1 MDDFAR
7 LLFHELADLVPAD
20 REKLFAQRQIGPEL
34 RAELESLLSFDS
46 EDAASL
52 TDCVSDTAEQML
64 RSGDA
69 RQLND
74 CGPYRLIRLLGSG
87 GMGAVYL
94 AERSDGEIQQQVAI
108 KVLRAGADRPAWR
121 DRFLKE
127 RQLLANLNH
136 PSIARV
142 IDAGHAADGQP
153 YLVMEYVDG
162 LPIDLYADGKD
173 LRDKLTLFLRVCD
186 GVSHAHRHLIVHR
199 DLKPSNILVD
209 ASGQPKLLDF
219 GIAKML
225 DETGDATQTVERMLT
240 PNYASPEQISGGN
253 QSTATD
259 VYSLG
264 AVLYKL
270 LTDQSPHETE
280 PQPSG
285 SGLRDIPPPSRLNPT
300 LPSDIDYILRK
311 ALRHEPEERYA
322 SVEAFA
328 NDVRAFLDWRPVQAR
343 SGDVWY
349 RTRRFLR
356 RYWLPVTAA
365 TVTLASLS
373 LGLYAAN
380 RARAIAQRRF
390 LQVRQLAN
398 KVLALDG
405 TIRVLPGS
413 TKARHEIVAISKEYL
428 EALGADAHADK
439 DLALEIGAAY
449 AHLARVQGVPTSANL
464 GQYAQAEESLRKAD
478 ALLEPVLAA
487 SPQNRKALLI
497 SANVAHER
505 MILASSGHRN
515 DEALAQARK
524 AAGRLDALLGR
535 GKAAQSEMSTAV
547 QLFTNIALAHKNMHL
562 YDDAIRYARR
572 SIEISRSLP
581 SAQEALSNAL
591 SVLADSMRFSG
602 DLEGAL
608 QAIREARSNMERADF
623 HGETSRRSSLFNV
636 LWREG
641 VILGQD
647 GGVNLD
653 QPGEA
658 IAVLQRAFDLTEEWA
673 RKDPNDASCRILV
686 ASAGRELG
694 AILRHRNPQRALAVY
709 DVGLLRLG
717 EIKNNVKA
725 RRDEAQMLAGSAY
738 ALRRL
743 NRISEAKNRIDSAFR
758 LLRETKDYP
767 ADRIN
772 PDNEAAA
779 ALRALGDHLGE
790 TGQPQRAADVYQ
802 ELLDKIMA
810 WKPDPLLDLRQAT
823 ELSRIYEAL
832 AALHRR
838 NGHPDR
844 AEAMSA
850 LRLELWRQWD
860 RKLPSN
866 SFIRRQ
872 LEAAQ
877 PSVTRRD

>member
-1 MDDFAR
+1 MDHLAR
-7 LLFHELADLVPAD
+7 LLFHELADMVPEE
-20 REKLFAQRQIGPEL
+20 REKLFAERQIAPEL
-34 RAELESLLSFDS
+34 RAEVESLLSFDS
-46 EDAASL
+46 ESASSL
-52 TDCVSDTAEQML
+52 TDCVSDTAEEML
-64 RSGDA
+64 RSGDT
-69 RQLND
+69 REFSY
-74 CGPYRLIRLLGSG
+74 CGPYRLVRLLGSG
-87 GMGAVYL
+87 GMGSVYL
-94 AERSDGEIQQQVAI
+94 AERSDGEIQQKVAV

-136 PSIARV
+136 PSIAH
-142 IDAGHAADGQP
+142 ILDAGHSGDSGP

-162 LPIDLYADGKD
+162 VSIDGYCAALD

-186 GVSHAHRHLIVHR
+186 GVAHAHRHLIIHR

-225 DETGDATQTVERMLT
+225 DETGDPTLTVERRLT
-240 PNYASPEQISGGN
+240 PNYASPEQLRGAI
-253 QSTATD
+253 QTTATD

-270 LTDQSPHETE
+270 LSGLSPHETGAQAIE
-280 PQPSG
+280 VMTG
-285 SGLRDIPPPSRLNPT
+285 TKEIPLPSRLDPD

-328 NDVRAFLDWRPVQAR
+328 ADVRAFLDWRPVQAR

-365 TVTLASLS
+365 TITIAGLS
-373 LGLYAAN
+373 IGLYAAN
-380 RARAIAQRRF
+380 RERAIAQRRF

-405 TIRVLPGS
+405 AIVTLPGS
-413 TKARHEIVAISKEYL
+413 TKARHEIVAISQEYL

-439 DLALEIGAAY
+439 DLALEIGTAY
-449 AHLARVQGVPTSANL
+449 SQLAHVQGVPYTPNL
-464 GQYAQAEESLRKAD
+464 GQYGQAEESLRKAD

-497 SANVAHER
+497 SAEVAHDR

-524 AAGRLDALLGR
+524 AAERLDALLGR
-535 GKAAQSEMSTAV
+535 GKAAQSEMSKAV

-572 SIEISRSLP
+572 SIEISRTLP
-581 SAQEALSNAL
+581 SRQAILGDAL
-591 SVLADSMRFSG
+591 SVIADSMRFSG

-608 QAIREARSNMERADF
+608 QAIREARSNIERADF
-623 HGETSRRSSLFNV
+623 RGETSRRSSLFNV

-686 ASAGRELG
+686 ASASRELG

-725 RRDEAQMLAGSAY
+725 RRDEARMLAGSSY

-743 NRISEAKNRIDSAFR
+743 NRISEARNRIESAFR

-790 TGQPQRAADVYQ
+790 TGQPQRAAEVYQ

-810 WKPDPLLDLRQAT
+810 SKPDPRNDLRDAT
-823 ELSRIYEAL
+823 AISRIYEAL
-832 AALHRR
+832 AGLHRR
-838 NGHPDR
+838 NGQPDR
-844 AEAMSA
+844 AEAMTA

-860 RKLPSN
+860 RKLPHN

-872 LEAAQ
+872 LGEA
-877 PSVTRRD
+877 S